1 MTYADWRE
9 PVRRLRDA
17 TGPASEDLL
26 AVAEKLGCAHANEPH
41 GVLAAIVEDWLSP
54 VLRGAQ
60 PLLVT
65 EKQLAFLEVLGHVGG
80 LPGMSRAVASA
91 WIDHYLSLA
100 TADALE
106 RLQLSAG
113 DTVRVIQNDA
123 DPEAGELA
131 DLGRVVTVSSI
142 GGDGLV
148 YFRGGNGQ
156 CAWPTRLRSDGT
168 G

>member
-17 TGPASEDLL
+17 TGPASEELF

-80 LPGMSRAVASA
+80 LPSMSRAVASA
-91 WIDHYLSLA
+91 WIDHYLSL
-100 TADALE
+100 
-106 RLQLSAG
+106 
-113 DTVRVIQNDA
+113 IH
-123 DPEAGELA
+123 
-131 DLGRVVTVSSI
+131 I
-142 GGDGLV
+142 
-148 YFRGGNGQ
+148 
-156 CAWPTRLRSDGT
+156 
-168 G
+168 